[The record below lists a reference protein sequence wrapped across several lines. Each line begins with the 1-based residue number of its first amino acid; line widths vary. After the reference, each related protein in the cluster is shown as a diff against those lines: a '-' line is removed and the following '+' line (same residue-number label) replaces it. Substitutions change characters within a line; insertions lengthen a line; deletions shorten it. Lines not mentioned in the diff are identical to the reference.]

1 MYKRNVQFP
10 GPKNTAIVWRYMTFV
25 GFVDLLQ
32 RRKLFFS
39 RLEKLVD
46 PYEGFYSP
54 EIMPVLESK
63 VPKAVI
69 RAAEKFSRRNYCVNC
84 WHENEGESAAMWAI
98 YSNSD
103 GIAIRSTVKRLKYA
117 LKNEERNVFIARV
130 HYDPATAPAA
140 SPLVYKRK
148 SFEHEKEIRMWCLEA
163 DRKKRQAKG
172 TYASVDLG
180 VLMEAVF
187 VSPTA
192 GPWVKQV
199 IQSTLD
205 LHRLGIKAV
214 QSKLFSKSLV

>member
-1 MYKRNVQFP
+1 
-10 GPKNTAIVWRYMTFV
+10 
-25 GFVDLLQ
+25 
-32 RRKLFFS
+32 
-39 RLEKLVD
+39 
-46 PYEGFYSP
+46 
-54 EIMPVLESK
+54 
-63 VPKAVI
+63 
-69 RAAEKFSRRNYCVNC
+69 
-84 WHENEGESAAMWAI
+84 
-98 YSNSD
+98 
-103 GIAIRSTVKRLKYA
+103 
-117 LKNEERNVFIARV
+117 
-130 HYDPATAPAA
+130 
-140 SPLVYKRK
+140 
-148 SFEHEKEIRMWCLEA
+148 MWCLEA